1 MINIDE
7 LTFLNNILD
16 GKEMKGIELKKDI
29 NRIDVINSLVNKKI
43 LNDNITINENSANIL
58 KALERYKKSRR
69 YLIINDFFGTIEKK
83 ESMIAIKKEMNNY
96 KIYKVNRSAF
106 ILRLIEDYR
115 MLRKKYECENKKNQT
130 NKVQTVIDLE
140 NRKKEDEVIHIQ
152 EIKDDKTLNDFVY
165 LGSKDRIYEYN
176 LLSDIKQDISSSE
189 VKTKIKKIIYQEE

>member
-1 MINIDE
+1 
-7 LTFLNNILD
+7 
-16 GKEMKGIELKKDI
+16 
-29 NRIDVINSLVNKKI
+29 
-43 LNDNITINENSANIL
+43 
-58 KALERYKKSRR
+58 
-69 YLIINDFFGTIEKK
+69 
-83 ESMIAIKKEMNNY
+83 MIAIKKEMNNY

-130 NKVQTVIDLE
+130 NKVQMVIDLE

>member
-69 YLIINDFFGTIEKK
+69 YLIINDFFCTIEKK

-189 VKTKIKKIIYQEE
+189 VKTKIKK

>member
-58 KALERYKKSRR
+58 KALESSKKSRR
-69 YLIINDFFGTIEKK
+69 YLIIKDFFCTIEKK

>member
-69 YLIINDFFGTIEKK
+69 YLIINDFFCTIEKK
-83 ESMIAIKKEMNNY
+83 
-96 KIYKVNRSAF
+96 
-106 ILRLIEDYR
+106 
-115 MLRKKYECENKKNQT
+115 NQ
-130 NKVQTVIDLE
+130 
-140 NRKKEDEVIHIQ
+140 
-152 EIKDDKTLNDFVY
+152 
-165 LGSKDRIYEYN
+165 
-176 LLSDIKQDISSSE
+176 
-189 VKTKIKKIIYQEE
+189 